1 MPRITRQS
9 NSRITRQ
16 SNSRITPQ
24 SSSRITRQSKSLRYR
39 FLNRLPLELRTRI
52 YELVVVE
59 TLPISLVPKCQAHNI
74 PNSFRNSWRTRK
86 WFPALILNLEPS
98 LSPIVLEAREVYFRK
113 NVFGITSH
121 ETNYFL
127 ACMRQLKVHHWIH
140 NIELHL
146 QPPQPSNRPW
156 ELAFF
161 DLLQFPLR
169 RLEVDTRWF
178 SRPGTRGYLLGDY
191 QIQLMLLE
199 QQETT
204 PREDDRLRA
213 ESRAAGDGARALVL
227 AQASAH
233 VPG

>member
-1 MPRITRQS
+1 
-9 NSRITRQ
+9 
-16 SNSRITPQ
+16 
-24 SSSRITRQSKSLRYR
+24 
-39 FLNRLPLELRTRI
+39 
-52 YELVVVE
+52 
-59 TLPISLVPKCQAHNI
+59 
-74 PNSFRNSWRTRK
+74 
-86 WFPALILNLEPS
+86 
-98 LSPIVLEAREVYFRK
+98 
-113 NVFGITSH
+113 
-121 ETNYFL
+121 
-127 ACMRQLKVHHWIH
+127 MRQLKVHHWIH

-199 QQETT
+199 QQEIT